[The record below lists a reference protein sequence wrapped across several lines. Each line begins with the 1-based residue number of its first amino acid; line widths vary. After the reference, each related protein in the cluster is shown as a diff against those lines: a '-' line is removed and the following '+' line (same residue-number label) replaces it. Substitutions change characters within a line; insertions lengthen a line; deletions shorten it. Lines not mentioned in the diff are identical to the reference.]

1 MYIVVS
7 SMLEQL
13 YVVIGMI
20 SQNLYVERLL
30 FFFHSAENLN
40 SILL

>member
-30 FFFHSAENLN
+30 FFFFIQLK
-40 SILL
+40 I